1 MEDYYSKADR
11 IFEERKLKEL
21 FPEPEPIQTHPDLM
35 YTLMEKR
42 KVLIDFCEWCNKNNK
57 YDFIYKSK

>member
-21 FPEPEPIQTHPDLM
+21 FPEPEPIQTHPDSLD
-35 YTLMEKR
+35 TLIIIKT
-42 KVLIDFCEWCNKNNK
+42 VINGAIDNETT
-57 YDFIYKSK
+57 

>member
-21 FPEPEPIQTHPDLM
+21 FPEPEPIQTHPDLIE
-35 YTLMEKR
+35 LSK
-42 KVLIDFCEWCNKNNK
+42 
-57 YDFIYKSK
+57 KSNSSQSVDWLNCDN